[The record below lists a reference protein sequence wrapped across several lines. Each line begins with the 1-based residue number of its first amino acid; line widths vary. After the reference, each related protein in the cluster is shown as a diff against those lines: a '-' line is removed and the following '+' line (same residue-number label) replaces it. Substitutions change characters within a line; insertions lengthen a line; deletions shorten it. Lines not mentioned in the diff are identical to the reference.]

1 MLLIRTKP
9 DAVLSSVCPYPRKE
23 WVKIVIIDQAYG
35 PVRVLK
41 HLKRFPYKGRRLCRY
56 EAGKNPTAR
65 AQPAR

>member
-35 PVRVLK
+35 PVRVLE
-41 HLKRFPYKGRRLCRY
+41 HFKRFPYEGRRLCRC